1 MAGTWVSGLNVKKYV
16 HLTNR
21 WTLTSVCNL
30 LHLCNK
36 LCFRYPICFLTKTN
50 PYNPEI
56 QTLIQGKAVTIN
68 IWSSCH
74 PNKKMIQIVFY
85 ITPPVQT
92 QSFRPLIIII
102 NLRPCSLGFA
112 AIFSVIYSQQFLT
125 WLWIKLTA
133 ILNRLVKGDSVA
145 THSGSQAIRLHWT
158 VVFSISTIK
167 KVLLG
172 GWPRH
177 LQQTAYSL
185 PLNTNSLSPP
195 PPQKNC
201 INLTEARD
209 NQPLL
214 KNMVFHDSPNRFFKR
229 SIHWDTQEIS
239 KE

>member
-1 MAGTWVSGLNVKKYV
+1 MTQKSF
-16 HLTNR
+16 
-21 WTLTSVCNL
+21 
-30 LHLCNK
+30 LH
-36 LCFRYPICFLTKTN
+36 N
-50 PYNPEI
+50 P
-56 QTLIQGKAVTIN
+56 TIL
-68 IWSSCH
+68 
-74 PNKKMIQIVFY
+74 F
-85 ITPPVQT
+85 
-92 QSFRPLIIII
+92 QSFRPLIIL
-102 NLRPCSLGFA
+102 NSDLVPLDLLLFSQSFTLSYFSLA
-112 AIFSVIYSQQFLT
+112 YKI
-125 WLWIKLTA
+125 IKLTA
-133 ILNRLVKGDSVA
+133 ILNRLVKDDSVA

-229 SIHWDTQEIS
+229 SIH
-239 KE
+239 